1 MHLVGCLYYCPMWTG
16 RQRGRCWQSVN
27 AFTRKRLIKRTKCPQ
42 YAAVALQFVPSS
54 CIETSSTR
62 SRRSLVIL
70 SRPRYVAINHVI
82 SSIDSG
88 GRDEPLL
95 HAESESTIRDTDS
108 TRDLYPL
115 QVSPWP
121 DCDLLIAEVSAALF
135 ITWPYIRMLTII
147 VAWHVDA
154 TAAYVKRYLI
164 KVKDISP

>member
-1 MHLVGCLYYCPMWTG
+1 MHLVGCLDYCPMWTG
-16 RQRGRCWQSVN
+16 RQTGRCWHSVS
-27 AFTRKRLIKRTKCPQ
+27 AFMRKRLIRWARCPQ
-42 YAAVALQFVPSS
+42 YAAVALPSGPSS
-54 CIETSSTR
+54 CIETSNTR
-62 SRRSLVIL
+62 SRRSLVSL
-70 SRPRYVAINHVI
+70 SRPRYVAISHVI
-82 SSIDSG
+82 SSVDSG

-135 ITWPYIRMLTII
+135 ITWPDIRMHTII
-147 VAWHVDA
+147 VACHVDA

-164 KVKDISP
+164 KVKGISP